1 MRAALLSLPVFA
13 LTLAL
18 PVFSA
23 PVLPVT
29 PADAAVIHVPFVDS
43 GIVRVRVKVGIVTR
57 ILLGADEH
65 IEVAATG
72 VSADCEALKHAWCIR
87 ADKGTSI
94 IWVRPRPGARS
105 NNLELR
111 SDRHDYSFVFEV
123 VEDKVVRNKR
133 GRVIGRVLARPHHR
147 VTFEYNEPVTTKAP
161 IATSS
166 APSPPAA
173 QSEAPVVVNR
183 RYLFEPN
190 KVGKGITPV
199 DMFDD
204 GCFTFIRFSA
214 RAELPIIFRVNADGQ
229 EQRLGMQIRDGVV
242 VLHEVAPGFVI
253 RLGGG
258 VVKVVNAGLGQ
269 SPLNSKCTLSARPG
283 LVEEGVGDDG

>member
-1 MRAALLSLPVFA
+1 MRAAFLSLPVLA

-18 PVFSA
+18 PVRAA
-23 PVLPVT
+23 PVLPAT
-29 PADAAVIHVPFVDS
+29 PADTAVIHVPFVDS
-43 GIVRVRVKVGIVTR
+43 GVVRVRVKVGVVTR

-65 IEVAATG
+65 IEVAASG

-94 IWVRPRPGARS
+94 IWVRPKPGARS

-133 GRVIGRVLARPHHR
+133 GRIIGRVFALPHHR
-147 VTFEYNEPVTTKAP
+147 VTFEYKDPVIASAP
-161 IATSS
+161 TIASSVPSLSGAQPETSS
-166 APSPPAA
+166 
-173 QSEAPVVVNR
+173 VVNR

-190 KVGKGITPV
+190 KAGKGITPV

-229 EQRLGMQIRDGVV
+229 EQRLGMQVRDGVV

-258 VVKVVNAGLGQ
+258 VVKVVNAGLHQ
-269 SPLNSKCTLSARPG
+269 SPANSKCTLGARPG
-283 LVEEGVGDDG
+283 LAEEGVGDDG